1 MKAVQDGAVELNYN
15 GSKKLETNNDGIVL
29 SGDINLGSGTLFTN
43 DNGKLRLGGG
53 QDLELYHDGSH
64 SYLDNTGGVFH
75 LRSVD
80 DVKIQTNTSELAIK
94 CDANGAVELY
104 NNGNLQMMTIDGGIN
119 LQDNKNAEFG
129 NSGDLK
135 IFHDGSHSKISNST
149 GYLVER
155 SNQYKLSNLAEDHTY
170 IKVPTHQGGVELYY
184 DNVKKLET
192 TSTGAAINGGRMT
205 SSQPMAAFYG
215 CNNTSGYAGWKTIQ
229 WRVQED
235 RDNINMSNSNSRFTP
250 QVAGWY
256 SCVFNHYH
264 SNGTHSSY
272 YLEIKVYPGSG
283 GSYTPAYQKYPDNFS
298 ANISSIIY
306 FNGSSDY
313 VEFRTHHS
321 NTAHNTEDS
330 YLTNMRM
337 VYLSN

>member
-1 MKAVQDGAVELNYN
+1 
-15 GSKKLETNNDGIVL
+15 
-29 SGDINLGSGTLFTN
+29 
-43 DNGKLRLGGG
+43 
-53 QDLELYHDGSH
+53 
-64 SYLDNTGGVFH
+64 
-75 LRSVD
+75 
-80 DVKIQTNTSELAIK
+80 
-94 CDANGAVELY
+94 
-104 NNGNLQMMTIDGGIN
+104 
-119 LQDNKNAEFG
+119 
-129 NSGDLK
+129 
-135 IFHDGSHSKISNST
+135 
-149 GYLVER
+149 
-155 SNQYKLSNLAEDHTY
+155 
-170 IKVPTHQGGVELYY
+170 
-184 DNVKKLET
+184 
-192 TSTGAAINGGRMT
+192 
-205 SSQPMAAFYG
+205 MAAYYG

-235 RDNINMSNSNSRFTP
+235 RDNINISNSNSRFTP